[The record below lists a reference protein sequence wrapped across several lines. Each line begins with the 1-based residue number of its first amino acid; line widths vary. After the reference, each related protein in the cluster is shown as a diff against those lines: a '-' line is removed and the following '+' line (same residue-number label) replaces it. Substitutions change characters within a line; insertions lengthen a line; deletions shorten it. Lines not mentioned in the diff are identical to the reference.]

1 MGWFGGGV
9 VGVTEVAPFD
19 RTHMSSYRPTQV
31 DNAVISSYLPMPAVL
46 AAVM

>member
-19 RTHMSSYRPTQV
+19 RTHMSSNTQV

-46 AAVM
+46 ASVM